1 MKMIDQSVGKTDT
14 AIIQRY
20 IFTQPED
27 TIRMND
33 SVVLANPPFFL
44 DKKEEGLVAR
54 VETQP
59 TQGYRFKGIQRDKDT
74 KELDGFGFVFILCIF
89 LAGIGV
95 FTGRSILIESVKAFF
110 QPKDRTNLFTES
122 NDFTNK
128 IKSIL
133 VLQTIFQ
140 VAYVIFLYF
149 DTEGG
154 RSLTDQQT
162 YLLYGMILIVV
173 FVFILFKFLLNKAL
187 ILTFSSERSLTVW
200 KSGQETAIS
209 VFGLILLPFT
219 LTVTYLDI
227 PFEHIENVLISL
239 FIGYYSFI
247 LLRGMKIFFHTI
259 TSYFYVILY
268 LCTVIL
274 APLFG
279 LYEIL
284 KYVYDFI

>member
-14 AIIQRY
+14 AIIKRY

>member
-1 MKMIDQSVGKTDT
+1 MKMTDQSVGKADT
-14 AIIQRY
+14 ITMQRF

-27 TIRMND
+27 TTRVKD
-33 SVVLANPPFFL
+33 SLDLANPPFFL
-44 DKKEEGLVAR
+44 AKKEEGLVAC
-54 VETQP
+54 VETAP
-59 TQGYRFKGIQRDKDT
+59 TQGHRFKGIQRDKDT
-74 KELDGFGFVFILCIF
+74 KELDGFGFIFILCIF

-95 FTGRSILIESVKAFF
+95 FSGRSILIESVKAFF

-128 IKSIL
+128 IKNIL

-154 RSLTDQQT
+154 RVLSDKQSYT
-162 YLLYGMILIVV
+162 LYGIILAVF

-187 ILTFSSERSLTVW
+187 ILTFSSIKSFTVW
-200 KSGQETAIS
+200 KNGQETALS

-247 LLRGMKIFFHTI
+247 LLRGLKIFFHTI

-279 LYEIL
+279 LFEIL
-284 KYVYDFI
+284 KFVYDFI